1 MRFGKKSVW
10 ICMAMVTVLFVGVC
24 SLPPVKIEW
33 HKARL
38 KHAKADRVRL
48 LRYTPELTLLEKLKK
63 GLTGKIISLAEL
75 NHRVQRHEDALVRL
89 GFLRR
94 EEYTVVE
101 QEPLR
106 TQLKEAMQ
114 DMQQECPWYSAELRT
129 GSNLV
134 VTTCREELA
143 KWHQKAKALGI
154 RTR

>member
-1 MRFGKKSVW
+1 
-10 ICMAMVTVLFVGVC
+10 MAIAIVLCAGVC
-24 SLPPVKIEW
+24 SLPPVKVEW

-38 KHAKADRVRL
+38 QHAKADRVRL

-75 NHRVQRHEDALVRL
+75 NQHVQRHEDALVRL

-94 EEYTVVE
+94 EEYIISE

-114 DMQQECPWYSAELRT
+114 DMQQDCSWYSAELRA

-134 VTTCREELA
+134 VTTCREGLA
-143 KWHQKAKALGI
+143 RWHQKAKALGI